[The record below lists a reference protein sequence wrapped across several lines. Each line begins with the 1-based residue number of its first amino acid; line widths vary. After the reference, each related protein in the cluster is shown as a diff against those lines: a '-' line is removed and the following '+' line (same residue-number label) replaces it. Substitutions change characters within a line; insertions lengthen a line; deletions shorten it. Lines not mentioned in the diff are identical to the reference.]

1 MFSMSL
7 LLLPGC
13 GVAAAQ
19 SPGAVTPAYVQRGED
34 VQATYGAFVDRLGQF
49 RTRLRQ
55 TVEREAPELAGRLD
69 AKPPV
74 AHGYQQLPT
83 FVPGRAEGLPS
94 RPQSISYGWPRT
106 RGIID
111 DEVARLAVAERVLDT
126 VVTAAGP
133 TQRAAFEVLIGQYD
147 LLDQNQRIADEHLR
161 HNWLWQRE
169 AAEHPDRFA
178 RQTELHDVVVERERL
193 LAASADTQP
202 STATQSAERVRAETL
217 RAEIARAQPEP
228 VLPAYVRVTEPA
240 PGDRIVHVP
249 LYTDITDQ
257 GFLDAAER
265 AIEDAWRVDTA
276 TYRFRVDVEIRRLAP
291 EMLYEGAAVP
301 ARGAPVD
308 IDAHVARFP
317 DAGGVLT
324 TGATRTRAAA
334 GRYVALGPGEI
345 LGNALAHEFGHILGF
360 TDRYFRGA
368 RDLGEAGYE
377 ILEIVPDPDDI
388 MAAPGGGGVLA
399 AHAEQFLAAA
409 SR

>member
-1 MFSMSL
+1 MCRMRTFLFSMSL
-7 LLLPGC
+7 LLLPGW

-34 VQATYGAFVDRLGQF
+34 VQATYGAFVDRLGRF

-55 TVEREAPELAGRLD
+55 IVEREAPELAGRLD
-69 AKPPV
+69 AKPPAPV
-74 AHGYQQLPT
+74 AYGYQRLPV

-111 DEVARLAVAERVLDT
+111 GEVARLEVAERVLDT
-126 VVTAAGP
+126 VVPTAGS
-133 TQRAAFEVLIGQYD
+133 TQRAALEVLIGQYE

-193 LAASADTQP
+193 LAAST
-202 STATQSAERVRAETL
+202 ELVRAETL
-217 RAEIARAQPEP
+217 RAEIERAQPEP
-228 VLPAYVRVTEPA
+228 VLPAYVHVTEPA

-276 TYRFRVDVEIRRLAP
+276 TYRFRVDVEMRRLAP
-291 EMLYEGAAVP
+291 EMLYEGVAVP
-301 ARGAPVD
+301 ARGAPID

-324 TGATRTRAAA
+324 TGATRTRAVA

-388 MAAPGGGGVLA
+388 MAAPGSGAVLA
-399 AHAEQFLAAA
+399 AHAKQFLAAA
-409 SR
+409 LR